1 MTKTTKDIITI
12 VAVLALAVLA
22 VIFGPLATLW
32 ALNTLF
38 PVLAIPYNFYSW
50 LAVVLINLTLRSSV
64 SFKKD

>member
-22 VIFGPLATLW
+22 VIFGPLLTLW

>member
-1 MTKTTKDIITI
+1 MTKTNKDIITI
-12 VAVLALAVLA
+12 IAILAFATLV

-50 LAVVLINLTLRSSV
+50 LAVVLLNLTLRSSV
-64 SFKKD
+64 SLKKD

>member
-12 VAVLALAVLA
+12 VAVLAFAVLA
-22 VIFGPLATLW
+22 VIFGPLLTLW

-50 LAVVLINLTLRSSV
+50 LAVVLLNLTLRSSV

>member
-1 MTKTTKDIITI
+1 MTKSTKDVITI
-12 VAVLALAVLA
+12 LAVLAFAVLAL
-22 VIFGPLATLW
+22 IFGPLLTLW

-50 LAVVLINLTLRSSV
+50 LAVVLLNLTLRSNV

>member
-12 VAVLALAVLA
+12 VAILILAVLA

-32 ALNTLF
+32 AVNTLF
-38 PVLAIPYNFYSW
+38 PLLAIPYNFYSW
-50 LAVVLINLTLRSSV
+50 LAVVVLNLTLRSSV

>member
-12 VAVLALAVLA
+12 VAVLAFAVLA

-32 ALNTLF
+32 AVNTLF
-38 PVLAIPYNFYSW
+38 PLLAIPYNFYSW
-50 LAVVLINLTLRSSV
+50 LAVVVLNLTLRSSV